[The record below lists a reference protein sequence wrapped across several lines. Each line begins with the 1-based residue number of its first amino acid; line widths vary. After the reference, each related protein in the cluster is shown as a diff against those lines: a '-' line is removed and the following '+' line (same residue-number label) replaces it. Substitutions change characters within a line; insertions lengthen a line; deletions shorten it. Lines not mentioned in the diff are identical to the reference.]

1 MAPNREA
8 VKKAL
13 PGPMLDNIEQYGS
26 MLAKYG
32 DLPQC
37 LAGVFDYIPNAPVRE
52 FKIPARTWKPSWRR
66 DYKSKDNLV
75 HPDSAPKTAEPTIA
89 SIGLVNLE
97 NKPSPLARK
106 GYYVKKHQP
115 ARSQDSGKRGKW
127 NLFGVHQS
135 KKEITTQRPKTEKKS
150 FWDVFGKKHLPAR
163 SQDSGKRGKFNV
175 FGRLQPE
182 KEITTQRPKPEKKS
196 FWDVFGKKSGS
207 SKVQPLVPKYKNVGT
222 QVSKEEFPEIS
233 MASRS
238 TMTDPKIKVSM
249 ETQVE
254 EKDFE
259 NISQG
264 KLYST
269 RMMFTLLCCIMRTNN
284 DEYHNNGIIYLS
296 YPVIK

>member
-1 MAPNREA
+1 MAKF
-8 VKKAL
+8 V
-13 PGPMLDNIEQYGS
+13 
-26 MLAKYG
+26 
-32 DLPQC
+32 QC
-37 LAGVFDYIPNAPVRE
+37 LAGVFDYIPDAPVRE

-97 NKPSPLARK
+97 NKLSPLAKK

-150 FWDVFGKKHLPAR
+150 FWDVFGKK
-163 SQDSGKRGKFNV
+163 
-175 FGRLQPE
+175 
-182 KEITTQRPKPEKKS
+182 
-196 FWDVFGKKSGS
+196 SGS
-207 SKVQPLVPKYKNVGT
+207 SKAQQLVPKYKNVGT

-259 NISQG
+259 NISKIAFPCVKRPRKRSFLPPLERPTRDVFASIAFPCVIGQRKRSFLPPLETPTG
-264 KLYST
+264 DVFFSKPLPRISLIIIKEAKLDDK
-269 RMMFTLLCCIMRTNN
+269 MA
-284 DEYHNNGIIYLS
+284 EY
-296 YPVIK
+296 